1 MHFQLFALF
10 SQQFKRSCSRVA
22 RQSSAKASTAV
33 RIRSGPHQWITFVV
47 HFLFMKYSNYLGAF
61 ASLAL
66 IICCFLPWVHIRSL
80 DLTLN
85 GFHGKISEQ
94 LDFGKQAYTHI
105 FFASIMFIFFLLQ
118 KIWAKRVNIL
128 IGAFQ
133 FSWAIKNYI
142 VFSMCREGECPEKM
156 IGIFLLIFC
165 SLLMMIMAV
174 LPKIKLNRQIV

>member
-1 MHFQLFALF
+1 MHFHQFALF

-47 HFLFMKYSNYLGAF
+47 HFLFMKYSNYLGAIS
-61 ASLAL
+61 SLAL
-66 IICCFLPWVHIRSL
+66 IICCFLPWVHINSL

-85 GFHGKISEQ
+85 GFQGKISEQ

-105 FFASIMFIFFLLQ
+105 FFASLMFVFFLLQ
-118 KIWAKRVNIL
+118 KIWAKRINIL

-156 IGIFLLIFC
+156 IGIYLLI
-165 SLLMMIMAV
+165 SLSFLMLMFTLM
-174 LPKIKLNRQIV
+174 PKLKSGFQN